1 MKNSFIPYVIAGAVG
16 AVVASLMPYVISSSH
31 ADSKLLPFQGRLTDA
46 SGAAITDGAKVV
58 EFKMYDAPTGGNV
71 KWAGEVHK
79 LSVNGGLVN
88 TMLGSKAGLG
98 SVDFSTPSFLQ
109 ITVDANADG
118 QITAADPP
126 LLPRQTVVPAVYA
139 VVAGG
144 LQYSAATGPA
154 SVTGSTL
161 LDAGGKIKAGEIA
174 ANNAITASQL
184 ASDSVESAE
193 IKNEAVTLAKLAPEA
208 LFALGGVDSVT
219 SLKIKDGDVQT
230 VDLAGTITGG
240 VESVA
245 GAVTTEKI
253 KDGTIQNRDIA
264 DAAIQGVKI
273 ASEIAVFQDQRDPGV
288 SSGGASGGTWLTRV
302 LNTDVHG
309 AILPHPSISLVSNR
323 IRLAPGLYRISGS
336 CPAYNSG
343 YHQSRI
349 RNVTDAPGVTVILGT
364 NGFANNN
371 SISGNSVAHNT
382 LTTFDGLVLNAGG
395 TTKDYE
401 VQHFFPVAG
410 DGTNGLGLYNQ
421 NGGVAPGEKNLYT
434 TVTIVKIK

>member
-88 TMLGSKAGLG
+88 TMLGSKAGMG

-109 ITVDANADG
+109 ITIDANNDG

-126 LLPRQTVVPAVYA
+126 LLPRQTVLPAVYA

-144 LQYSAATGPA
+144 LQYSGSTGPA

-161 LDAGGKIKAGEIA
+161 LDADGKIKAGEIA

-184 ASDSVESAE
+184 ANDSVESAE
-193 IKNEAVTLAKLAPEA
+193 LKNEAVTLIKLAPEVTD
-208 LFALGGVDSVT
+208 ALGGIGSVT
-219 SLKIKDGDVQT
+219 SAKIKDGDLQT
-230 VDLAGTITGG
+230 VDIAGKDG
-240 VESVA
+240 VGAVP

-253 KDGTIQNRDIA
+253 LDGTIRGQDIA
-264 DAAIQGVKI
+264 D
-273 ASEIAVFQDQRDPGV
+273 
-288 SSGGASGGTWLTRV
+288 SSV
-302 LNTDVHG
+302 
-309 AILPHPSISLVSNR
+309 P
-323 IRLAPGLYRISGS
+323 
-336 CPAYNSG
+336 
-343 YHQSRI
+343 
-349 RNVTDAPGVTVILGT
+349 
-364 NGFANNN
+364 
-371 SISGNSVAHNT
+371 
-382 LTTFDGLVLNAGG
+382 
-395 TTKDYE
+395 
-401 VQHFFPVAG
+401 
-410 DGTNGLGLYNQ
+410 
-421 NGGVAPGEKNLYT
+421 
-434 TVTIVKIK
+434 